1 MTATRPGTEVGFC
14 DDFGDDRPAGTVVGS
29 VAPTGVRRGGVDAEG
44 LVGID
49 HGRLRLRPLARPGW
63 GRQGVVYG
71 PYPRVPGLTMAAR
84 VLNGHN
90 SSQTFYFPDS
100 GWKRLRRF
108 VGDARRGRFRRPL
121 HFENLAVGWFGAEAP
136 ADPLLHGNAFVMHAA
151 NCHNGELWAAV
162 RHQPFRAALGVQ
174 NLDIVY
180 VVSLRDRGAA
190 YYAMTTPGAV
200 GPGDEPYLRPLA
212 IDRHDATPAV
222 YAGVQQRILGE
233 VGYRV
238 DTRVGAVCAEVVEP
252 WARWY
257 GSASVADRLTGS
269 GDVAASA
276 PETGGSWRVMGS
288 LARTAAG
295 ATGTGE
301 ARAEAPGPVGLL
313 HAVVSSAGGAGSAG
327 LVFRASGGAR
337 WIARVGA
344 TGASLVR
351 VVDGGEE
358 TVATA
363 PNVRPAAGREVG
375 LQVTDDG
382 TTIGVHVDGLLVFG
396 DWVADGRDAAA
407 TGMGVE
413 VAGDAR
419 ARDVEAHLREIA
431 MPAALHVGP
440 AWTCAGDTVV
450 VDERFDAVAGDLHG
464 IATPSGGVTW
474 ERTCGPGTIELPAG
488 GAARVKASRES
499 PNPDRTIYTVGWVD
513 PSCADVEI
521 EMVPPGTAR
530 HQGEGC
536 RVGLVFWQD
545 SDNYLMVNL
554 FLDDVYEGASVS
566 TFYHLG
572 GHEDMYD
579 AVWSLLASVRYGKP
593 CRLRTAFDGH
603 RFLAWHDGRP
613 VLQRAVTDVYPSTPP
628 IRIERVG
635 IIVNE
640 EWGND
645 TGSAI
650 NSFRALRRTR
660 TD

>member
-1 MTATRPGTEVGFC
+1 MTTTRPTTELGFC
-14 DDFGDDRPAGTVVGS
+14 DTFDDDRPAGTVVGS
-29 VAPTGVRRGGVDAEG
+29 VAPSGVRRRGVDAEG

-49 HGRLRLRPLARPGW
+49 HGRLRLRPLAKPGW
-63 GRQGVVYG
+63 GRQGVAYG
-71 PYPRVPGLTMAAR
+71 PYPRMPGLTMAAR

-90 SSQTFYFPDS
+90 SSQTFYFPES
-100 GWKRLRRF
+100 GWTRLRRI
-108 VGDARRGRFRRPL
+108 VGDARRGRFRRRL
-121 HFENLAVGWFGAEAP
+121 HFENLAVGWFGGEAP
-136 ADPLLHGNAFVMHAA
+136 AEPLRNGNAFVMHAA
-151 NCHNGELWAAV
+151 NRHNGELWAAV
-162 RHQPFRAALGVQ
+162 RQQPFRAARGVQ

-180 VVSLRDRGAA
+180 VVSLRERGAA
-190 YYAMTTPGAV
+190 YYAMTTPGAA
-200 GPGDEPYLRPLA
+200 GLGDEPCLRPLA
-212 IDRHDATPAV
+212 VDRHDATPSL

-238 DTRVGAVCAEVVEP
+238 DTRVGAMSAEVVEP
-252 WARWY
+252 WSDWY
-257 GSASVADRLTGS
+257 GSAAVADRLTGT

-276 PETGGSWRVMGS
+276 LPTGGSWRILGS
-288 LARTAAG
+288 VTRTPAG

-301 ARAEAPGPVGLL
+301 ARTEAPAPVGLV
-313 HAVVSSAGGAGSAG
+313 HAVITSAGGAGSAG
-327 LVFRASGGAR
+327 VVFRAGGGVR
-337 WIARVGA
+337 WIARVSA
-344 TGASLVR
+344 AGASLVR
-351 VVDGGEE
+351 VVDGIEE

-363 PNVRPAAGREVG
+363 PRVGLVAGREVG

-382 TTIGVHVDGLLVFG
+382 TTIGVHADGRLVFG
-396 DWVADGRDAAA
+396 DWVADGRDSGC
-407 TGMGVE
+407 TGVGVE
-413 VAGDAR
+413 VSGDVR
-419 ARDVEAHLREIA
+419 VRDVEAHLREIA
-431 MPAALHVGP
+431 VPAALHVGP

-450 VDERFDAVAGDLHG
+450 VDERFDAEAADLHG
-464 IATPSGGVTW
+464 TTTPSGGVTW
-474 ERTCGPGTIELPAG
+474 ERTCGPGAIEVPAG
-488 GAARVKASRES
+488 GAARVRASKES
-499 PNPDRTIYTVGWVD
+499 PNPDRTIYTIDWVD

-545 SDNYLMVNL
+545 ADNYVIVNV
-554 FLDDVYEGASVS
+554 FLDDVYDGASVS

-579 AVWSLLASVRYGKP
+579 AVWSLVASVRYGEA
-593 CRLRTAFDGH
+593 CRLRAAFDGH
-603 RFLAWHDGRP
+603 RFLAWHDGEP

-650 NSFRALRRTR
+650 TSFRALRRTG
-660 TD
+660 TG